1 MKYDKAKAYFAAAY
15 LIEKSPVH
23 WGMTDEDLARCIV
36 PPIEEGTFVVGYH
49 DDLRPYLF
57 ATYAFPEQEHLDEY
71 YKTSTFP
78 EEGFYGQGSIPFVID
93 FICMTGM
100 RDIMSSFRYIKDMFK
115 DMGYCEAH
123 WLRTASDKRGWHTW

>member
-23 WGMTDEDLARCIV
+23 CGMTEQDLARCIT
-36 PPIEEGTFVVGYH
+36 PPIDEGTFIVGY
-49 DDLRPYLF
+49 DDKQRPYLF
-57 ATYAFPEQEHLDEY
+57 ATYAFPEPEHVKEY
-71 YKTSTFP
+71 YETNTFP
-78 EEGFYGQGSIPFVID
+78 EEGFYAHGPVPFVVD

-100 RDIMSSFRYIKDMFK
+100 RDIMSSFRYIKSMFK
-115 DMGYCEAH
+115 EMGYCEAR